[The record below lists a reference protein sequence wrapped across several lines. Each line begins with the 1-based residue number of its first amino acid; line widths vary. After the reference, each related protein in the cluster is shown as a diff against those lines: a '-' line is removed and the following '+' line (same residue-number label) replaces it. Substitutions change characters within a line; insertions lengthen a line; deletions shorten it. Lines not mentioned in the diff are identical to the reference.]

1 MISQHLKG
9 ILITTLG
16 VVILSPDA
24 LLIRLL
30 NADTVTVV
38 FWRGLVFSIGITLL
52 MLLMYRGLTFQQFKK
67 IGKPGLLIGLIFGFS
82 SLFFTASVQNTSI
95 GNTLVIISTS
105 PIFAA
110 IFSWYYLGE
119 KVHKRTMIAIVIV
132 LLAIVMIMSNSFF
145 NDGVGDGFKTGGS
158 TGGFWGDV
166 SALGTAVLMAISFTL
181 TRKYKETNMVPAM
194 ALSGLVAV
202 VIAGSM
208 SAAAA
213 SSLRLE
219 QEVIPYLVLSGFVIT
234 GAFALIT
241 LGPRY
246 IPAPE
251 VSLIMPLETV
261 LGSYLGW
268 IFLSEKP
275 PILTLIGGF
284 IVILTLSV
292 NAKLSLKDHQK
303 LRVPD

>member
-1 MISQHLKG
+1 MMSQHLKG

-16 VVILSPDA
+16 VIILSPDA

-30 NADTVTVV
+30 KADTWTVI

-52 MLLMYRGLTFQQFKK
+52 MMLMYRGKTFLQFKK
-67 IGKPGLLIGLIFGFS
+67 IGKPGLLIGFIFGVS
-82 SLFFTASVQNTSI
+82 SLCFTASVQNTSI

-110 IFSWYYLGE
+110 LFSWYYLSE
-119 KVHKRTMIAIVIV
+119 KVNRRTLIAIVIV
-132 LLAIVMIMSNSFF
+132 LLAIIVIMSNSFF
-145 NDGVGDGFKTGGS
+145 SGGVYA
-158 TGGFWGDV
+158 GGFLGDV

-181 TRKYKETNMVPAM
+181 TRKYKEINMVPAM
-194 ALSGLVAV
+194 ALSGLVAA
-202 VIAGSM
+202 VIAGLVSVSM
-208 SAAAA
+208 AT
-213 SSLRLE
+213 SLRLE
-219 QEVIPYLVLSGFVIT
+219 EEVVPYLILAGFILT

-246 IPAPE
+246 ISAPE

-275 PILTLIGGF
+275 PVLTLVGGF

-292 NAKLSLKDHQK
+292 NARLSLKDH
-303 LRVPD
+303 LN

>member
-1 MISQHLKG
+1 MMSQHLKG

-16 VVILSPDA
+16 VIILSPDA

-30 NADTVTVV
+30 NTDTWTVI
-38 FWRGLVFSIGITLL
+38 FWRGLVFSIGTTLL
-52 MLLMYRGLTFQQFKK
+52 MMLMYRGKTFLQFKK
-67 IGKPGLLIGLIFGFS
+67 IGKPGLLIGFIFGFS
-82 SLFFTASVQNTSI
+82 SLCFTASVQNTSI

-110 IFSWYYLGE
+110 LFSWYYLGE
-119 KVHKRTMIAIVIV
+119 RVHKRTMIAIVIV
-132 LLAIVMIMSNSFF
+132 MLAIVVIMSNSFYSEGY
-145 NDGVGDGFKTGGS
+145 NSGVYA
-158 TGGFWGDV
+158 GGFLGDV

-194 ALSGLVAV
+194 ALSGLVGV
-202 VIAGSM
+202 VVAGLVSVG
-208 SAAAA
+208 AAT
-213 SSLRLE
+213 SLRLE
-219 QEVIPYLVLSGFVIT
+219 PEVIPYLILAGFIVT

-275 PILTLIGGF
+275 PMLTLMGGF

-292 NAKLSLKDHQK
+292 NAKLSLKDHQ
-303 LRVPD
+303 DAASS